1 MTIYINDINGKI
13 TSFNLNQVKHVSL
26 IDDILTL
33 QLKNKTIK
41 LKSLDIDNDIK
52 YVNPT
57 RFNGLITEL
66 KQIIEITT

>member
-33 QLKNKTIK
+33 QLQNKTIK
-41 LKSLDIDNDIK
+41 LKSLDIDNDIQ

-66 KQIIEITT
+66 KRIIEITT

>member
-33 QLKNKTIK
+33 QLQNKTIK
-41 LKSLDIDNDIK
+41 LKSLDIDNDIQ